1 MQRDPKRTKRFNKH
15 VMNTTI
21 TLDVTVLVA
30 VPLQHDAPVRQQVY
44 TVPLG
49 ATRAEGRTKNAAE
62 IVT

>member
-1 MQRDPKRTKRFNKH
+1 
-15 VMNTTI
+15 MNTTI